1 MTRPPPARPRSERF
15 AAFVT
20 AERART
26 YSALVVLVI
35 LGGYLVSIGLG
46 PRHTGGFTDLAG
58 ALIGADFS
66 AFYWAGHAVTHG
78 GAEQLYDI
86 EAQAAFLDALRA
98 PAPSSAEVHA
108 FVSPPYWALFFG
120 PFGALP
126 YPAALAAFW
135 ALSFALL
142 GLNVRA
148 LSAELPALDA
158 LGPPG
163 RRMALAIGFFPCLF
177 SFLNGQ
183 TSMLL
188 LTPLTLFFVLL
199 RRGEDLWAG
208 LVLGLLAVKP
218 QLAFGPVLLLLGAG
232 RWRALSG
239 AALSASAWLALG
251 TALLPQ
257 AMADYVAVAPELFAF
272 LRQED
277 YETWG
282 QTSLYGFVTLLL
294 DPVWHDGGTWLGN
307 GAIALSAAA
316 LLRAAHRLPWAPGSA
331 RWDLSMAAL
340 LGLGLLASPHLFLYD
355 VSLFLLPLGI
365 VTARLAGERDDAL
378 LDGGPVLAVTALLA
392 AGVFVGPYLTLG
404 VQNVL
409 GAAHLPRCVPQLC
422 TLAML
427 AFVVQVARRAEREAA

>member
-1 MTRPPPARPRSERF
+1 MPPPTHDLLGRLADL
-15 AAFVT
+15 VT
-20 AERART
+20 PERART
-26 YSALVVLVI
+26 YSALVVLVV

-46 PRHTGGFTDLAG
+46 PRQTGGFTDLAG

-66 AFYWAGHAVTHG
+66 AFYWAGHAVLHG
-78 GAEQLYDI
+78 GADGLYDI

-108 FVSPPYWALFFG
+108 FVSPPYWALFFV

-142 GLNVRA
+142 GLNARA

-158 LGPPG
+158 LGATG

-199 RRGEDLWAG
+199 RRREDLWAG

-218 QLAFGPVLLLLGAG
+218 QLAFGPVLILLAAG
-232 RWRALSG
+232 RWRALLG
-239 AALSASAWLALG
+239 AALSAAAWLALG
-251 TALLPQ
+251 MALLPQ
-257 AMADYVAVAPELFAF
+257 AMADYVEVAPELFEF

-316 LLRAAHRLPWAPGSA
+316 ILRAARRLPWTPGSA
-331 RWDLSMAAL
+331 RWDLAMASLLA
-340 LGLGLLASPHLFLYD
+340 LGLMTSPHLFLYD

-365 VTARLAGERDDAL
+365 VAARLGGEREGAL
-378 LDGGPVLAVTALLA
+378 LDGGPVLLAAALLA

-404 VQNVL
+404 VQNL
-409 GAAHLPRCVPQLC
+409 LSAMGLPRCVPQLC

-427 AFVVQVARRAEREAA
+427 GFVVQVARRAAREPS